1 MLPAVLD
8 GNHADWKRGNLRVAR
23 DAGGILAIIAKA
35 SEGKDWRDTSFD
47 RTVAEA
53 RSLGLL
59 VGAYHYQTG
68 SAPGAQQAQWF
79 LQQTTTA
86 RAAGPLLLCLDW
98 EREDAT
104 PNHARA
110 FVREITRQTGKPPV
124 FYTYQSL
131 LWRRLGKTADPVL
144 GACPLW
150 LAAYGPRPDSLK
162 VQPSWPNGWALQQ
175 YTNGGDGPRDQTKF
189 PRKTPGFGPGG
200 APGGCD
206 RSVFAGD
213 AAGLREWWALASV
226 APGAARRTVPIGDG
240 QVLVLERVAG
250 EHGPAVRLVLDP
262 AGPEVEI
269 PVALV
274 PELLLHR
281 HLIEHALASVAGLP
295 SRWDDDSPDPELPE

>member
-8 GNHADWKRGNLRVAR
+8 GNHRDWGRGNLRVAR
-23 DAGGILAIIAKA
+23 DRGGILAILAKA
-35 SEGKDWRDTSFD
+35 SEGEDWRDTSFD

-68 SAPGAQQAQWF
+68 SAPGEEQAQWF
-79 LQQTTTA
+79 LKQTAAA

-104 PNHARA
+104 PDHARA
-110 FVREITRQTGKPPV
+110 FVREIARQTGKPPV

-131 LWRRLGKTADPVL
+131 LWRRLGRTADPVL

-150 LAAYGPRPDSLK
+150 LAAYGPDPAKLK
-162 VQPSWPNGWALQQ
+162 VQPSWTTWALEQ
-175 YTNGGDGPRDQTKF
+175 YTNGGDGPRDQARF

-206 RSVFAGD
+206 RSVFNGTAED
-213 AAGLREWWALASV
+213 LRTWWALAAV
-226 APGAARRTVPIGDG
+226 APDAPRRTVSLGDG
-240 QVLVLERVAG
+240 QVLSLECVAG
-250 EHGPAVRLVLDP
+250 EHGPAIRVVLDP
-262 AGPEVEI
+262 GGPEVEI
-269 PVALV
+269 PAALV
-274 PELLLHR
+274 PELLAHGSA
-281 HLIEHALASVAGLP
+281 IAGALAEVAGLP
-295 SRWDDDSPDPELPE
+295 SRWDDDSLDPELPE